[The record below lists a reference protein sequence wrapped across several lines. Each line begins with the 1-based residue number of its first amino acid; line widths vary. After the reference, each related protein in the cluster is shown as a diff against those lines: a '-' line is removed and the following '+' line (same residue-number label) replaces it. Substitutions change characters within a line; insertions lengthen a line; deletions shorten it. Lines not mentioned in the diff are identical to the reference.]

1 MSNNRNIISNEK
13 KSTVGSMFDSIAW
26 RYDFL
31 NHFLSFG
38 IDRCW
43 RRRAVR
49 IISLSH
55 NNPEKILD
63 IATGTGDLA
72 IAALKLN
79 PGHITGI
86 DISRKMLE
94 AGKEKIIRRGFSDK
108 ISLIEGDSEKIN
120 FGDSSFDVAMVAFGV
135 RNFSDPLK
143 GLSEM
148 NRVLRPGGLV
158 MILEFSR
165 PSGAFFRQ
173 IYIFYFLRILPFIG
187 KMFSKN
193 RTAYRYLPESVMQ
206 FPDNEQFIDVVRKA
220 GFTSVNQKKLTGGI
234 ASVYTGLKS

>member
-158 MILEFSR
+158 MILEFSK

-234 ASVYTGLKS
+234 ASVYTGLKF

>member
-120 FGDSSFDVAMVAFGV
+120 FGDSSFDVVMVAFGV

-158 MILEFSR
+158 MILEFSK